1 MLSCRPLKTRDI
13 LERQWDL
20 LEAASKRLLEVE
32 TFDEKELQRIV
43 EAFSARQNRDSNRLK
58 DCA

>member
-1 MLSCRPLKTRDI
+1 MKTRGI
-13 LERQWDL
+13 LEKQWDL

-32 TFDEKELQRIV
+32 TLDEKELQRIV
-43 EAFSARQNRDSNRLK
+43 ETFSARQNRDSNRLK